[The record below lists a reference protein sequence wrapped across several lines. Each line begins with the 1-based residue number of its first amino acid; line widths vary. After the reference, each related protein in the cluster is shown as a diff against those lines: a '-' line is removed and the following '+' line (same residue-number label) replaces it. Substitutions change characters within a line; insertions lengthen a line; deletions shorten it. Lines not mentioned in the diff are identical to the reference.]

1 MLYGNINVW
10 GAWLIFSF
18 VGWLTISSSWFDG
31 FSFRFSCRP
40 FPSTPTPTPTPD
52 PSKPNPL
59 VFFDIVIDG
68 DPAGRMVME
77 LRADVVPKTAERF
90 RTFCTCEL
98 AVCFKRSRFRSVF
111 PDRANGGVFSKIRDV
126 VGLAKN
132 FKLKH
137 DKPGILSMVTEK
149 LPETC
154 GKKCFKKPPPSYAV
168 GSIFSLTFAASPW
181 LDERKSAFVIGS
193 VVEGLDVLKKIEDV
207 EMIDGKTSVEVVI
220 ADSGQFF
227 PRPTYSF

>member
-1 MLYGNINVW
+1 
-10 GAWLIFSF
+10 
-18 VGWLTISSSWFDG
+18 
-31 FSFRFSCRP
+31 
-40 FPSTPTPTPTPD
+40 
-52 PSKPNPL
+52 
-59 VFFDIVIDG
+59 
-68 DPAGRMVME
+68 ME

-90 RTFCTCEL
+90 RTLCTCEL
-98 AVCFKRSRFRSVF
+98 AVCYKGSSFRSVF
-111 PDRANGGVFSKIRDV
+111 PDRANGGVVFGTLL